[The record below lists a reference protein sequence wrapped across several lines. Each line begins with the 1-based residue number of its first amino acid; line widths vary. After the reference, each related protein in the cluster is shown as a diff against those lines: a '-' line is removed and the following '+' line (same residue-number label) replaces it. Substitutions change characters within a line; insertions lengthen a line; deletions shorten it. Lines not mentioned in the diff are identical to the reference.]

1 MNRVNYRIFVKN
13 GMRRKLFDPLA
24 SHLHKKE
31 FTILT
36 GARQTGKSTLLRQL
50 ETHCKD
56 QSLPSVFLNL
66 ENKDILSILNEQP
79 LNLLNYLPEVKGR
92 VITFI
97 DEIQYLNDPSNFL
110 KLLYDEHVEKIKIVA
125 AGSSAFY
132 MDDHFRDSLTGRKR
146 VFQLLTCSFKEYLQL
161 KGKDELLG
169 EHKRIL
175 SNNKAKTTQLEYLR
189 LEWESY
195 MLYGGY
201 PAVITEPDNRE
212 KIEKLK
218 EIRDSFV
225 KRDILESGVQN
236 ETAFYHLFK
245 LLAEQSGCLVN
256 VHELSTTLRIKNN
269 TIDSYL
275 HILQKC
281 FHLALV
287 KPFFRNLR
295 KELTKMPKGFLLDTG
310 LRNCL
315 LNNFQQIPDRLDKG
329 EIWETSYFRW
339 LTDKYGLDAIYYWRT
354 ADGNEVD
361 FVLPEIDNPFAIETK
376 YDEGLIRPNKY
387 KKFTEAYPEIP
398 LHFAWLR
405 PFNEDF
411 FRRLDF

>member
-1 MNRVNYRIFVKN
+1 
-13 GMRRKLFDPLA
+13 MRRALFSQLA
-24 SHLHKKE
+24 NHLTKKE

-50 ETHCKD
+50 EAQCEEL
-56 QSLPSVFLNL
+56 SLPTIFLNL
-66 ENKDILSILNEQP
+66 ENKDILSVLNEQP
-79 LNLLNYLPEVKGR
+79 LNLLNYLPDVKGR
-92 VITFI
+92 VVAFI
-97 DEIQYLNDPSNFL
+97 DEIQYLDAPSNFL
-110 KLLYDEHVEKIKIVA
+110 KLLYDEHVEQVKIVA
-125 AGSSAFY
+125 TGSSAFY
-132 MDDHFRDSLTGRKR
+132 IDDHFRDSLAGRKR

-161 KGKDELLG
+161 RNKSELLQ
-169 EHKRIL
+169 EYERIL
-175 SNNKAKTTQLEYLR
+175 SNKEAKSTQLDYLR
-189 LEWESY
+189 LEWQSY

-201 PAVITEPDNRE
+201 PAVITEPDNGE
-212 KIEKLK
+212 KVEKLK

-236 ETAFYHLFK
+236 ETAFYHLFRI
-245 LLAEQSGCLVN
+245 LAEQSGCLMN
-256 VHELSTTLRIKNN
+256 VHELANTLRIKNDTVN
-269 TIDSYL
+269 NYL
-275 HILQKC
+275 YILQKC

-315 LNNFQQIPDRLDKG
+315 LNNFQQPGDRLDKG
-329 EIWETSYFRW
+329 ELWETSYFRT
-339 LTDKYGLDAIYYWRT
+339 LADKYGWDNIYYWRT

-361 FVLPEIDNPFAIETK
+361 FVLPEIENAFAIETK
-376 YDEGLIRPNKY
+376 YDEALIKSGKY

-398 LHFAWLR
+398 LRFAWLH
-405 PFNEDF
+405 PFDEEF